1 MVQTAPARRR
11 TLQSM
16 ATPLHVHTA
25 LAVAFVVLVSTP
37 LHADT
42 QWSRYRGVTL
52 GDSVATA
59 VERLQI
65 VEPTIKVLYE
75 RPSVVQELTWR
86 PHRFIS
92 GVVVTSDPLDQ
103 LVLTFLDGR
112 LVRMTATYDRDRT
125 EGLSDADFVELLGA
139 TYGLARLQ
147 SRPTGLARA
156 EPRRTIGSWGD
167 DEAQVRLWSEEHP
180 RRVGLTITSS
190 GDIALQ
196 AALADGRL
204 AEREAAPQRELARQA
219 AAAAAL
225 KEREEKTRLANIANF
240 KP

>member
-1 MVQTAPARRR
+1 
-11 TLQSM
+11 M

-25 LAVAFVVLVSTP
+25 LAVALIVLVSAP
-37 LHADT
+37 LNGDG

-59 VERLQI
+59 VERLEI
-65 VEPTIKVLYE
+65 AEPTIKVLYE
-75 RPSVVQELTWR
+75 RPFLVQELTWR

-92 GVVVTSDPLDQ
+92 GVVVTADPLGE
-103 LVLTFLDGR
+103 LVLTFMDGR

-139 TYGLARLQ
+139 AYGLPRLE
-147 SRPTGLARA
+147 SRPTGLVRA
-156 EPRRTIGSWGD
+156 EPRRTIASWGD
-167 DEAQVRLWSEEHP
+167 DDALVQLWSEQHP

-196 AALADGRL
+196 TALADGRI

>member
-1 MVQTAPARRR
+1 MIQTAPARRR
-11 TLQSM
+11 TLASM

-25 LAVAFVVLVSTP
+25 LAVAFIVLLSTP
-37 LHADT
+37 LHGDGR
-42 QWSRYRGVTL
+42 WSRYRGVTL
-52 GDSVATA
+52 GDSVATSVA
-59 VERLQI
+59 RLAI

-75 RPSVVQELTWR
+75 RPSLVQELTWR
-86 PHRFIS
+86 PQRFIS
-92 GVVVTSDPLDQ
+92 GVVVTSDPLGE
-103 LVLTFLDGR
+103 LVLTFIDGR

-125 EGLSDADFVELLGA
+125 EGLSDADLIELLGT
-139 TYGLARLQ
+139 TYGLARLD
-147 SRPTGLARA
+147 SRPTGLVRA
-156 EPRRTIGSWGD
+156 DPRRTIGSWGD
-167 DEAQVRLWSEEHP
+167 DEALVRLWSEEHP

-196 AALADGRL
+196 TALANGRI

-225 KEREEKTRLANIANF
+225 KEREEKTRLANKANF